1 MQFKFATSIASIVVL
16 VGVALALR
24 STRPGLQSGEQANIK
39 IVINQLHPRD
49 GVVPLEIIQPTIV
62 SSAPN
67 KLDDLRYILRNN
79 SGKAVIAAAV
89 IRTIT
94 YEEGG
99 KDYADSV
106 YSTMDGAFHP
116 DMERKPFVAWNQMP
130 MEAAGPVSFDD
141 GVIIKEITLTIDY
154 ASYADQTADGSGGEG
169 ERRINAMREGAR
181 LYKRWLAQEYVR
193 VGKSLASILTLIQTP
208 KIPEELKLNLDQ
220 TMGADRYRLHLLSTF
235 QKKGA
240 ADVESYLKQTK

>member
-1 MQFKFATSIASIVVL
+1 MQFKFATSIALIVVV
-16 VGVALALR
+16 VGIALAWR
-24 STRPGLQSGEQANIK
+24 STSTGLQSREQANIK
-39 IVINQLHPRD
+39 VVINQLPPRD

-99 KDYADSV
+99 KNYADSV

-116 DMERKPFVAWNQMP
+116 DLAAKPFVAWNQMP
-130 MEAAGPVSFDD
+130 MEAPGPVSF
-141 GVIIKEITLTIDY
+141 GESVIIKEITLTVDY

-181 LYKRWLAQEYVR
+181 RYKSWLAQQYSR
-193 VGKSLASILTLIQTP
+193 AGKSLASILPLIQAP
-208 KIPEELKLNLDQ
+208 RIPEELKLNLDQ

-240 ADVESYLKQTK
+240 ADVESYLKHTK

>member
-1 MQFKFATSIASIVVL
+1 MHFKFATSIASIVVV

-24 STRPGLQSGEQANIK
+24 GTSTESRSGEQANIK
-39 IVINQLHPRD
+39 IVINQLPPGD

-62 SSAPN
+62 STAPN

-99 KDYADSV
+99 KDYTDSV
-106 YSTMDGAFHP
+106 YSTMDRAFHP
-116 DMERKPFVAWNQMP
+116 DMSAKPIVAWNQMT
-130 MEAAGPVSFDD
+130 MESAGPVSFNE
-141 GVIIKEITLTIDY
+141 GVIIKQITLTFDY

-181 LYKRWLAQEYVR
+181 RYKSWLAQEYSR
-193 VGKSLASILTLIQTP
+193 AGQSLASILPLIQTSR
-208 KIPEELKLNLDQ
+208 IPEELKLNLDQ
-220 TMGADRYRLHLLSTF
+220 TMGADRYRLHLLRTF

>member
-1 MQFKFATSIASIVVL
+1 MQLKFVSSIVLIAL
-16 VGVALALR
+16 VIGVALAWR
-24 STRPGLQSGEQANIK
+24 STSTLQSREAVNIRV
-39 IVINQLHPRD
+39 VINQLPARD
-49 GVVPLEIIQPTIV
+49 GVVPVEVIQPIIV
-62 SSAPN
+62 SSAPH

-79 SGKAVIAAAV
+79 SGKPVIAAAV

-99 KDYADSV
+99 ENYTNSV

-116 DMERKPFVAWNQMP
+116 DMGGKPFIAWSQMP
-130 MEAAGPVSFDD
+130 MESAGPVSFGE
-141 GVIIKEITLTIDY
+141 GVIIKEITLTVEY

-181 LYKRWLAQEYVR
+181 RYKSWLSQEYSR
-193 VGKSLASILTLIQTP
+193 AGKVLASILPVIQTP
-208 KIPEELKLNLDQ
+208 ALPEELKLNADQ
-220 TMGADRYRLHLLSTF
+220 TMGADRYRRHLLSTL

-240 ADVESYLKQTK
+240 AEVESYLRQST

>member
-24 STRPGLQSGEQANIK
+24 STTTGFRSGEQANIK
-39 IVINQLHPRD
+39 IVINQLQSRD
-49 GVVPLEIIQPTIV
+49 GVVPLEIIQPTVV

-94 YEEGG
+94 YEDGG
-99 KDYADSV
+99 KDYADSI
-106 YSTMDGAFHP
+106 YSTVDGAFHP
-116 DMERKPFVAWNQMP
+116 DMERKPFAVWNQMP
-130 MEAAGPVSFDD
+130 MEAAGPVSFDE
-141 GVIIKEITLTIDY
+141 GVIIKEITLAVDY
-154 ASYADQTADGSGGEG
+154 ASYADQTVDGAGGEG

-193 VGKSLASILTLIQTP
+193 VGKSLAILLPIIQTP
-208 KIPEELKLNLDQ
+208 RIPEELKLNLDQ
-220 TMGADRYRLHLLSTF
+220 TIGADRYRLHLLTTL

-240 ADVESYLKQTK
+240 ADVESYLKQSK